1 MESEIVLCGG
11 DRPVRG
17 SDQLR
22 AGPTNRSQHF
32 ICSPFHT
39 YFCRRPPGCL
49 QLYVAC
55 RMFPSHF
62 VGTVSIVLI
71 NCGLESI
78 VLMSSTHA
86 FSITE
91 AAGKRCTLIKTAGKT
106 IFCNCYFFREQLNKF
121 ERRQVIYDLNGPS
134 HLFTDLRVGRNLER
148 NLAVLSNIFVCFFT
162 ICFSIILYNI
172 KIMSIIML
180 T

>member
-1 MESEIVLCGG
+1 MTTKTNGINVMESEIVLCGG

-22 AGPTNRSQHF
+22 ASSTNRSQHF

-71 NCGLESI
+71 NCGPESI
-78 VLMSSTHA
+78 VLMSTIHA
-86 FSITE
+86 YTIIE
-91 AAGKRCTLIKTAGKT
+91 AAGKRCSLIKTDEKKKNSAA
-106 IFCNCYFFREQLNKF
+106 
-121 ERRQVIYDLNGPS
+121 VISSANN
-134 HLFTDLRVGRNLER
+134 FTSLRYCR
-148 NLAVLSNIFVCFFT
+148 
-162 ICFSIILYNI
+162 
-172 KIMSIIML
+172 
-180 T
+180 